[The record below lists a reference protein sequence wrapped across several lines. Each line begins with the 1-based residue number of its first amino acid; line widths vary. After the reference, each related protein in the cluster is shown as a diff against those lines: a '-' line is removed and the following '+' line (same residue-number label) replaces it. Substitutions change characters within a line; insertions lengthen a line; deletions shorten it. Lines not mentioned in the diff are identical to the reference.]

1 MILIFNF
8 LIFFCSQFWN
18 SFFQI
23 RSAVEP
29 GDVIGSRVQL
39 VSWPTGGW
47 WWTAKED
54 AQVGGQVKAPRGT
67 DGIAQ
72 AL

>member
-8 LIFFCSQFWN
+8 LNFFAANFGTH
-18 SFFQI
+18 FFQI
-23 RSAVEP
+23 LSAVEP

-47 WWTAKED
+47 GWTAKED